1 MAHTLYLACPLE
13 WGALVPSRETPEIFP
28 YCKELPPARDQG
40 CDRQRMG
47 SWKPEAASPS
57 SWQWPWTWG
66 GGSRPW
72 QTTAVS
78 LRAEVPREGLSR
90 GPGRPAE

>member
-13 WGALVPSRETPEIFP
+13 WGDLVPSRETPEIFP

-47 SWKPEAASPS
+47 SWKPEAAPPG
-57 SWQWPWTWG
+57 SWQRPWTWG
-66 GGSRPW
+66 KGVKALANRSCFLESGSA
-72 QTTAVS
+72 T
-78 LRAEVPREGLSR
+78 
-90 GPGRPAE
+90 